1 MERSKSLR
9 TEKGLCLAG
18 YSEQEWA
25 DYVLGGLDAGSR
37 AAMTRHLGS
46 CTACADTCDEW
57 RMLLAAEPVME
68 HARLEQD
75 ADAAAE
81 AGSRAIYPGDH
92 VRRSLARAV
101 ARRSW
106 RAKLLHSPAR
116 YGLAAAVCVLLVFAV
131 WMRGSIDPAE
141 PVDSFVT
148 SQVPDAVPVMQ
159 ARDTL
164 HYRVMPAAGGQSG
177 GYMWLSG
184 DVSEALLLL
193 EGLPIVEQE
202 DYQAWA
208 VTGER
213 QDSLGLLKLTGSR
226 GHLFVRSPLLRGAE
240 TISLSSEPKGGSASP
255 TSEQTVLVL
264 MGQGH

>member
-1 MERSKSLR
+1 MVRSKGVR
-9 TEKGLCLAG
+9 TEGNACLDG

-25 DYVLGGLDAGSR
+25 DYVLGGLYAGSR
-37 AAMTRHLGS
+37 AAMTRHLG
-46 CTACADTCDEW
+46 ACAACAGALEEW
-57 RMLLAAEPVME
+57 RLLLAAEPIMGDVRQE
-68 HARLEQD
+68 YGLST
-75 ADAAAE
+75 AAE
-81 AGSRAIYPGDH
+81 AGPGAIYPGER

-106 RAKLLHSPAR
+106 RTKLLRNPVR
-116 YGLAAAVCVLLVFAV
+116 YGLAAAVCVMLVFAA
-131 WMRGSIDPAE
+131 WMRAAVEPAE
-141 PVDSFVT
+141 PVDSFVS
-148 SQVPDAVPVMQ
+148 SQVPDAVTVVQ
-159 ARDTL
+159 AQDTL

-193 EGLPIVEQE
+193 EGLPFLEQE

-208 VTGER
+208 VAGER
-213 QDSLGLLKLTGSR
+213 QESLGLLKLTGSR

-264 MGQGH
+264 MGQVR